1 MNHERGKI
9 STFIADDMKQAL
21 EKSWLIIEVIRF
33 SHFKSPRSRINAH
46 SNFWSAVRAGVFEV
60 ET

>member
-21 EKSWLIIEVIRF
+21 EEAWLVIEVSRF
-33 SHFKSPRSRINAH
+33 PQSNSPWSCYNARTD
-46 SNFWSAVRAGVFEV
+46 FWSAVRAGVFEV